1 MIAFVVRR
9 ALLVVPTV
17 LVVATCVFLLLRFA
31 PGDPAVAILGD
42 FATREAVEALR
53 AKMGLNQPLWRQYVD
68 FIGRLAQ
75 GDLGSSLVTGA
86 PVSAQVARAL
96 PHTIA
101 LTLAGMVIG
110 LVGGLPLGILSAL
123 RRNTLMD
130 YLSRTISL
138 AGLSVPGFYV
148 GILLMLLFGVH
159 WKIFP
164 VVGAGNP
171 GDLGDVLRHLFLP
184 ALSLGLL
191 MMAYVTR
198 SARSAMLNVLQEDF
212 LRTARAKGLAEVAVL
227 SRHALR
233 NALVPTISVVSVYV
247 IVLIGSSVMTEIVF
261 SRPGLGKL
269 MVDATQRRDY
279 TTIQSV
285 MVVYA
290 AIVAIVNAVVDVVY
304 GFVDPRV
311 RYD

>member
-1 MIAFVVRR
+1 
-9 ALLVVPTV
+9 
-17 LVVATCVFLLLRFA
+17 
-31 PGDPAVAILGD
+31 
-42 FATREAVEALR
+42 
-53 AKMGLNQPLWRQYVD
+53 
-68 FIGRLAQ
+68 
-75 GDLGSSLVTGA
+75 
-86 PVSAQVARAL
+86 
-96 PHTIA
+96 
-101 LTLAGMVIG
+101 MVIG
-110 LVGGLPLGILSAL
+110 LVAGLPLGILSAL

-304 GFVDPRV
+304 GFIDPRV

>member
-1 MIAFVVRR
+1 
-9 ALLVVPTV
+9 
-17 LVVATCVFLLLRFA
+17 
-31 PGDPAVAILGD
+31 
-42 FATREAVEALR
+42 
-53 AKMGLNQPLWRQYVD
+53 
-68 FIGRLAQ
+68 
-75 GDLGSSLVTGA
+75 
-86 PVSAQVARAL
+86 
-96 PHTIA
+96 
-101 LTLAGMVIG
+101 
-110 LVGGLPLGILSAL
+110 
-123 RRNTLMD
+123 MD

-304 GFVDPRV
+304 GFIDPRV